1 MMCMQDCV
9 RQGDTG
15 RVTGLTNSCSILAG
29 LAGNLCTGVLAQT
42 TGSYQL
48 VFAVA
53 IALYI
58 SSWWIFTQA
67 LKGQPIHL

>member
-1 MMCMQDCV
+1 MQDCV

-15 RVTGLTNSCSILAG
+15 RVTGLTNTCSILAG
-29 LAGNLCTGVLAQT
+29 LAGNLCTGLLAQA

-53 IALYI
+53 IAFYV
-58 SSWWIFTQA
+58 SSWFAFTQT
-67 LKGQPIHL
+67 LQGQQISL